1 LANHTCYRIQPSLFY
16 PLDYLETTLSTIAD
30 SPVFNF
36 LYHNSFTGNIENEDG
51 ADCILQVT
59 RNKTA
64 VSLLTSGIPK
74 LESAAGAIMSNVF
87 SQKIYTDSRLY
98 VSLGTL
104 SFSSN
109 LLLTKRS
116 MILVLPVL
124 LSPNRMT
131 LKVRFPIV
139 EDVTD
144 IRI

>member
-1 LANHTCYRIQPSLFY
+1 LANHTCYRIQPSLSY
-16 PLDYLETTLSTIAD
+16 LLDYLEIAQSTIAD

-36 LYHNSFTGNIENEDG
+36 LYHNSLTGNIEDKDG
-51 ADCILQVT
+51 ADCILQIT

-116 MILVLPVL
+116 MMLVLPVL
-124 LSPNRMT
+124 LFPNRMT

-139 EDVTD
+139 EDVID